1 MIVSKNIPQTV
12 SSYLSSCFNSIH
24 STLDQLN
31 AKKHSKSGLHRN
43 YSSVVHQRLGVPLIS
58 LCSLSLTL
66 TPPPNNALLADLDM
80 WRE

>member
-12 SSYLSSCFNSIH
+12 SSYLSSCFNGIH

-43 YSSVVHQRLGVPLIS
+43 YSSAVHQRLGVPLIFF
-58 LCSLSLTL
+58 LCSLSL